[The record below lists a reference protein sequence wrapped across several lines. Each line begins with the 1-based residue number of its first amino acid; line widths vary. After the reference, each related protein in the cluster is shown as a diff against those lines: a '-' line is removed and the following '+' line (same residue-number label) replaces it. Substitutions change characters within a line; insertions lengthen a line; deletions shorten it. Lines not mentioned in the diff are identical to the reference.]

1 MAIEKMVLIK
11 IVASLNDMHN
21 ILKQIILSESA
32 HFDFE
37 ESNTYDDYYMLHEY
51 EAFALESSYY
61 KDVDSNEM
69 LKKCTELEAAIEKLC
84 QTAGIKLNADKK
96 NIEKYK
102 YSFDSLSESFKKINE
117 EMANTLENISLKKE
131 KVALLS
137 EFEKK
142 IGSID
147 EKDLDFRKLSD
158 LNYFDYEIGTLSN
171 EDNIRMKRNYENIS
185 AIALKIGI
193 IKSSVEDMYIVIYPK
208 KLKDENINLLK
219 SLNWN
224 KVHTPEGINGTVE
237 EMLLQTKEQII
248 ISSEE
253 LENCLKSIE
262 KNIKENEILL
272 NKIYTAVKLEKKIYE
287 LEKNINYQEHVFV
300 VNAWT
305 RDRDKDFIKESLEAV
320 TEKFMMTYKKPEEI
334 SKNVMPPTILK
345 NNFFSKPFETIVKM
359 YGLPS
364 YHEIDPTPFLSITF
378 FMMFGMMFGDIGQ
391 GLVYLLAGILIA
403 KKSKAIGDIAIRV
416 GISSIMFGFV
426 YGSLFGLEKEE
437 LPWLPSLIGKPLDP
451 KNIMPI
457 LLTGVVFGIVVL
469 SVSYFIG
476 ILNRLKKKDI
486 EEGIFGKNG
495 LMGYIFFMS
504 FVLIAVAITK
514 IINIPIQIPV
524 ATLIISLLIMILK
537 QPIAHL
543 IIGKRP
549 LVHGGIGAYLTES
562 IFEAIETIL
571 GTLSNAISFMR
582 VGAFA
587 LSHAG
592 LSLAFIVMSNMS
604 SNIIVR
610 IFILLL
616 GNILILSLEGLV
628 VLIQCLRLEYYEMFS
643 KYFVGD
649 GLEYKPVKINE

>member
-37 ESNTYDDYYMLHEY
+37 ESNTYDDNYMLHEY
-51 EAFALESSYY
+51 EAFALESSYF
-61 KDVDSNEM
+61 KNVDSNEM

-96 NIEKYK
+96 YIENFKYN
-102 YSFDSLSESFKKINE
+102 FDNLSESFKKINE

-131 KVALLS
+131 KISLLLD
-137 EFEKK
+137 FEKK

-147 EKDLDFRKLSD
+147 EKDLDFRRLSD

-185 AIALKIGI
+185 AIALNIGI

-208 KLKDENINLLK
+208 KLKNENVNLLK

-237 EMLLQTKEQII
+237 EMLLQTKEQIKTL
-248 ISSEE
+248 SEE
-253 LENCLKSIE
+253 LENSLKVIDN
-262 KNIKENEILL
+262 NIKENEIIL

-287 LEKNINYQEHVFV
+287 LEKNISYQEHVFV
-300 VNAWT
+300 INAWT
-305 RDRDKDFIKESLEAV
+305 RDRDKDFIKQSLETV
-320 TEKFMMTYKKPEEI
+320 TEKFVMTYKKPEEI
-334 SKNVMPPTILK
+334 SKNVTPPTILK

-364 YHEIDPTPFLSITF
+364 YHEIDPTPFLSISF
-378 FMMFGMMFGDIGQ
+378 FIMFGMMFGDIGQ
-391 GLVYLLAGILIA
+391 GLVYLLAGLLIS
-403 KKSKAIGDIAIRV
+403 KKSKAMGDIAIRV
-416 GISSIMFGFV
+416 GISSTVFGFV

-469 SVSYFIG
+469 TVSYFIG

-495 LMGYIFFMS
+495 LMGYIFFIS
-504 FVLIAVAITK
+504 FILIAVSITK
-514 IINIPIQIPV
+514 LINLPIQIPV
-524 ATLIISLLIMILK
+524 TSLIVSLLIMILK
-537 QPIAHL
+537 EPLTHL

-549 LVHGGIGAYLTES
+549 LVHGGMGAYLTES
-562 IFEAIETIL
+562 IFEGIETIL

>member
-11 IVASLNDMHN
+11 IVASLNDMHS

-37 ESNTYDDYYMLHEY
+37 ESNTYDDNYMLHEY
-51 EAFALESSYY
+51 EAFAPESSYF
-61 KDVDSNEM
+61 KSVNSNEM

-84 QTAGIKLNADKK
+84 QTAGIELHADKK
-96 NIEKYK
+96 HIEGFEYNLDNL
-102 YSFDSLSESFKKINE
+102 YESFNKINE
-117 EMANTLENISLKKE
+117 EMANTLDNIRLKKE
-131 KVALLS
+131 KIEQLS
-137 EFEKK
+137 DFEKK

-147 EKDLDFRKLSD
+147 EKDLDFRRLSD

-171 EDNIRMKRNYENIS
+171 EDNIRMKRNYDNIS
-185 AIALKIGI
+185 AIALNIGI
-193 IKSSVEDMYIVIYPK
+193 IKSSVEDMYIVIYPR

-237 EMLLQTKEQII
+237 EMLIQTEEQIK
-248 ISSEE
+248 SLSVE
-253 LENCLKSIE
+253 LENNLQAIDRYI
-262 KNIKENEILL
+262 NENEIFL
-272 NKIYTAVKLEKKIYE
+272 NNIYTAVKLEKKIYE
-287 LEKNINYQEHVFV
+287 LEKNINYQDHVFV
-300 VNAWT
+300 INAWT
-305 RDRDKDFIKESLEAV
+305 RDRDKEFIRQSLEAV
-320 TEKFMMTYKKPEEI
+320 TEKFVMTYKKPEEI
-334 SKNVMPPTILK
+334 SKNVTPPTILK

-391 GLVYLLAGILIA
+391 GLIYLLAGILIA
-403 KKSKAIGDIAIRV
+403 KKSKAIGEIAIRV
-416 GISSIMFGFV
+416 GISSTAFGFV
-426 YGSLFGLEKEE
+426 YGSLFGLEQEE

-457 LLTGVVFGIVVL
+457 LLAGVVFGVVVL
-469 SVSYFIG
+469 SVSYVIG

-504 FVLIAVAITK
+504 FIMIAVAITK
-514 IINIPIQIPV
+514 VINIAVEIPV
-524 ATLIISLLIMILK
+524 TTLLVSLLIMILK
-537 QPIAHL
+537 QPITHL

-562 IFEAIETIL
+562 IFEGIETIL

>member
-37 ESNTYDDYYMLHEY
+37 ESNTYDDNYMLHEY
-51 EAFALESSYY
+51 EAFALESNYY
-61 KDVDSNEM
+61 KNVDSNEM

-84 QTAGIKLNADKK
+84 QTAGIKLYADKK

-102 YSFDSLSESFKKINE
+102 YSFDSLSESFKKVNE

-131 KVALLS
+131 KIVLLS

-185 AIALKIGI
+185 AIALNIGI

-224 KVHTPEGINGTVE
+224 KVHTPEGVNGTVE
-237 EMLLQTKEQII
+237 EMLLQTKEQIK
-248 ISSEE
+248 SLSEE
-253 LENCLKSIE
+253 LENSLKSID

-272 NKIYTAVKLEKKIYE
+272 NKIYTAVKLEKKVYE
-287 LEKNINYQEHVFV
+287 LEKNIIYQEHVFV

-305 RDRDKDFIKESLEAV
+305 RARDKDFIKESLEAV
-320 TEKFMMTYKKPEEI
+320 TDKFVMTYKKPEEI
-334 SKNVMPPTILK
+334 SKKVTPPTILK

-391 GLVYLLAGILIA
+391 GLVYLLAGVLIA

-416 GISSIMFGFV
+416 GMSSIIFGFV

-476 ILNRLKKKDI
+476 IINRLKKKDI

-495 LMGYIFFMS
+495 LIGYIFFMS

-537 QPIAHL
+537 QPITHL

>member
-11 IVASLNDMHN
+11 IVASLNDMHS

-37 ESNTYDDYYMLHEY
+37 ESNTYDDNYMLHEY
-51 EAFALESSYY
+51 EAFAPESSYF
-61 KDVDSNEM
+61 KSVNSNEM

-84 QTAGIKLNADKK
+84 QTAGIELHADKK
-96 NIEKYK
+96 HIEGFEYNLDNL
-102 YSFDSLSESFKKINE
+102 YESFNKINE
-117 EMANTLENISLKKE
+117 EIANTLDNIRLKKE
-131 KVALLS
+131 KIEQLS
-137 EFEKK
+137 DFEKK

-147 EKDLDFRKLSD
+147 EKDLDFRRLSD

-171 EDNIRMKRNYENIS
+171 EDNIRMKRNYDNIS
-185 AIALKIGI
+185 AIALNIGI
-193 IKSSVEDMYIVIYPK
+193 IKSSVEDMYIVIYPR

-237 EMLLQTKEQII
+237 EMLIQTEEQIK
-248 ISSEE
+248 SLSVE
-253 LENCLKSIE
+253 LENNLLAIDRYI
-262 KNIKENEILL
+262 NENEIFL
-272 NKIYTAVKLEKKIYE
+272 NNIYTAVKLEKKIYE
-287 LEKNINYQEHVFV
+287 LEKNINYQDHVFV
-300 VNAWT
+300 INAWT
-305 RDRDKDFIKESLEAV
+305 RDRDKEFIRESLEAV
-320 TEKFMMTYKKPEEI
+320 TEKFVMTYKKPEEI
-334 SKNVMPPTILK
+334 SKNVTPPTILK

-391 GLVYLLAGILIA
+391 GLIYLLAGILIA
-403 KKSKAIGDIAIRV
+403 KKSKAIGEIAIRV
-416 GISSIMFGFV
+416 GISSTAFGFV
-426 YGSLFGLEKEE
+426 YGSLFGLEQEE

-457 LLTGVVFGIVVL
+457 LLAGVVFGVVVL
-469 SVSYFIG
+469 SVSYVIG

-504 FVLIAVAITK
+504 FIMIAVSITK
-514 IINIPIQIPV
+514 VINIAVEIPITILLV
-524 ATLIISLLIMILK
+524 SLLIMILK
-537 QPIAHL
+537 QPITHL

-562 IFEAIETIL
+562 IFEGIETIL